1 MIMLQRLVTD
11 TLIVILVFLLPITV
25 QLMMSMILIN
35 YNDHGVRISGS
46 GSISGI
52 SGISRAFAD
61 SSSGYGNGR
70 QLETLNY
77 CTIEEENVN
86 GPTIVG
92 TLEDDVCIGTD
103 HSETILLFAGDDKA
117 YAEGGDD
124 IVMGGA
130 NDDIIVGNGGEDL
143 LNGNFGD
150 DKIDGGGRN
159 DILIGAEND
168 DILSGEDG
176 DDTLFGETGN
186 DILKGG
192 HGADKFICGPLI
204 DTVLDYTPSQGDTLS
219 NDCEI
224 VNTIQ

>member
-1 MIMLQRLVTD
+1 MLQRPVTV
-11 TLIVILVFLLPITV
+11 TLTVVLVFLFPITV
-25 QLMMSMILIN
+25 QLMMSMILTS
-35 YNDHGVRISGS
+35 YNEEAVRIKGV
-46 GSISGI
+46 
-52 SGISRAFAD
+52 SRAFAD
-61 SSSGYGNGR
+61 SSSGYDNGR
-70 QLETLNY
+70 QIETLNY
-77 CTIEEENVN
+77 CTPDEENVN

-92 TLEDDVCIGTD
+92 TVGPDLCIGTD
-103 HSETILLFAGDDKA
+103 HSETILLFADDDRA

-130 NDDIIVGNGGEDL
+130 NDDLIFGNGGEDL
-143 LNGNFGD
+143 LNGNFGN

-159 DILIGAEND
+159 DILIGADDD

-176 DDTLFGETGN
+176 DDTLFGEIGN

-192 HGADKFICGPLI
+192 LGADKFICGPLI

-219 NDCEI
+219 NDCEM

>member
-25 QLMMSMILIN
+25 QLMMSMTLTK

-46 GSISGI
+46 GISSISSI
-52 SGISRAFAD
+52 SKAFAD

-86 GPTIVG
+86 GPTMVG
-92 TLEDDVCIGTD
+92 TLGPDLCVGTD
-103 HSETILLFAGDDKA
+103 HSETILLFAGDDRA

-130 NDDIIVGNGGEDL
+130 NEDIIFGNGGEDL

-150 DKIDGGGRN
+150 DNIDGGGRN

-192 HGADKFICGPLI
+192 PGADKFICGALI
-204 DTVLDYTPSQGDTLS
+204 DSVLDYTPSQGDTLS

-224 VNTIQ
+224 VNTTQ

>member
-1 MIMLQRLVTD
+1 MLQRLVTD

-25 QLMMSMILIN
+25 QLMMSIILIN
-35 YNDHGVRISGS
+35 YNDHGVRISDS
-46 GSISGI
+46 GSISSI
-52 SGISRAFAD
+52 SKAFAD

-103 HSETILLFAGDDKA
+103 HSETILLFAGDDRA

-130 NDDIIVGNGGEDL
+130 NEDIIFGNGGEDL
-143 LNGNFGD
+143 LNGNFGN
-150 DKIDGGGRN
+150 DKIDGGGSN
-159 DILIGAEND
+159 DILIGADDD

-176 DDTLFGETGN
+176 DDTLFGEIGN

-192 HGADKFICGPLI
+192 PGADEFICGPLI

-224 VNTIQ
+224 VNTI

>member
-25 QLMMSMILIN
+25 QLMMSIILIN
-35 YNDHGVRISGS
+35 YNDHGVRISSS

-70 QLETLNY
+70 QLETLDPY
-77 CTIEEENVN
+77 
-86 GPTIVG
+86 
-92 TLEDDVCIGTD
+92 
-103 HSETILLFAGDDKA
+103 
-117 YAEGGDD
+117 
-124 IVMGGA
+124 
-130 NDDIIVGNGGEDL
+130 
-143 LNGNFGD
+143 
-150 DKIDGGGRN
+150 KIDGGGRN

-192 HGADKFICGPLI
+192 PGADNFICGPLI
-204 DTVLDYTPSQGDTLS
+204 DTVLDYAPSQGDTIS

-224 VNTIQ
+224 VNTIQQ

>member
-25 QLMMSMILIN
+25 QLMMSIILIN
-35 YNDHGVRISGS
+35 YNDHGVR
-46 GSISGI
+46 I

-61 SSSGYGNGR
+61 SSSGYDNGR

-77 CTIEEENVN
+77 CTIHEENVN
-86 GPTIVG
+86 GPTMVG
-92 TLEDDVCIGTD
+92 TLEDDLCVGTD

-117 YAEGGDD
+117 YGEGGDD

-130 NDDIIVGNGGEDL
+130 NDDIIFGNGGEDL

-150 DKIDGGGRN
+150 DKIDGGGGN
-159 DILIGAEND
+159 DILIGGDDD

-192 HGADKFICGPLI
+192 PGADEFICGALI

-224 VNTIQ
+224 VNTIQQ

>member
-1 MIMLQRLVTD
+1 MIMLRRLVTD

-25 QLMMSMILIN
+25 QLTMSMILTD
-35 YNDHGVRISGS
+35 YYDHGVRISGS

-52 SGISRAFAD
+52 SRAFAD
-61 SSSGYGNGR
+61 SSGNGNGR

-77 CTIEEENVN
+77 CTIDEENVN
-86 GPTIVG
+86 GPTMVG
-92 TLEDDVCIGTD
+92 TLGPDLCVGTD
-103 HSETILLFAGDDKA
+103 HSETILLFADDDRA
-117 YAEGGDD
+117 YGEGGDD
-124 IVMGGA
+124 IVMGGS
-130 NDDIIVGNGGEDL
+130 NDDIIFGNGGEDL

-192 HGADKFICGPLI
+192 PEADKFICGPLI
-204 DTVLDYTPSQGDTLS
+204 DTVLDYAPSQGDTIS

>member
-1 MIMLQRLVTD
+1 MLQRPVGV
-11 TLIVILVFLLPITV
+11 TLIVVLVFLPITIP
-25 QLMMSMILIN
+25 LMMTIILTS
-35 YNDHGVRISGS
+35 YNDHAVRIIGS
-46 GSISGI
+46 SSI

-61 SSSGYGNGR
+61 SSSGYDNGR
-70 QLETLNY
+70 QLESLNY
-77 CTIEEENVN
+77 CTLDEENIN
-86 GPTIVG
+86 GPTMVG
-92 TLEDDVCIGTD
+92 TLDPDLCVGTD
-103 HSETILLFAGDDKA
+103 QSETILLFANDDRA

-130 NDDIIVGNGGEDL
+130 NDDIIYGNGGEDL
-143 LNGNFGD
+143 LNGNFGN

-159 DILIGAEND
+159 DILIGADDD

-192 HGADKFICGPLI
+192 PGADEFICGPLI

-224 VNTIQ
+224 VNTI

>member
-1 MIMLQRLVTD
+1 MLQRLVTD

-25 QLMMSMILIN
+25 QLMMSMILTN
-35 YNDHGVRISGS
+35 YNDHVVRISGS
-46 GSISGI
+46 GSI

-70 QLETLNY
+70 QLETLSY
-77 CTIEEENVN
+77 CAIEERNVN
-86 GPTIVG
+86 GPTMVG
-92 TLEDDVCIGTD
+92 TLGPDLCVGTD
-103 HSETILLFAGDDKA
+103 KSETILLFADDDRA

-124 IVMGGA
+124 IVMGGL
-130 NDDIIVGNGGEDL
+130 NDDMIFGNGGEDL
-143 LNGNFGD
+143 LNGNFGN
-150 DKIDGGGRN
+150 DKIDGGGLN
-159 DILIGAEND
+159 DILIGADDD

-176 DDTLFGETGN
+176 DDTLFGEIGN

-192 HGADKFICGPLI
+192 PGADEFICGPLI

-224 VNTIQ
+224 VNTI

>member
-1 MIMLQRLVTD
+1 MTMLQRLVTD

-25 QLMMSMILIN
+25 QLMMSMILTD

-77 CTIEEENVN
+77 CTIDEENVN
-86 GPTIVG
+86 GPTMVG
-92 TLEDDVCIGTD
+92 TLGPDLCVGTD
-103 HSETILLFAGDDKA
+103 HSETILLFADDDKA

-130 NDDIIVGNGGEDL
+130 NDDIIFGNGGEDL

-150 DKIDGGGRN
+150 DKIDGGG
-159 DILIGAEND
+159 
-168 DILSGEDG
+168 
-176 DDTLFGETGN
+176 GN

-192 HGADKFICGPLI
+192 PGADKFICGALI
-204 DTVLDYTPSQGDTLS
+204 DTVLDYNPSQGDTIS

-224 VNTIQ
+224 VNTIQQ

>member
-1 MIMLQRLVTD
+1 MIMLQRLVTG

-25 QLMMSMILIN
+25 QLMMSMILTD

-46 GSISGI
+46 GSISGISGI

-77 CTIEEENVN
+77 CTIDEENVN
-86 GPTIVG
+86 GPTMVG
-92 TLEDDVCIGTD
+92 TLGPDLCVGTD
-103 HSETILLFAGDDKA
+103 HSETILLFADDDKA

-130 NDDIIVGNGGEDL
+130 NDDIIFGNGGEDL
-143 LNGNFGD
+143 LNGNFGN
-150 DKIDGGGRN
+150 DKIDGGGGN
-159 DILIGAEND
+159 DILIGADDD
-168 DILSGEDG
+168 DILSGGDG
-176 DDTLFGETGN
+176 DDTLFGEIGN

-192 HGADKFICGPLI
+192 PGADEFICGALI
-204 DTVLDYTPSQGDTLS
+204 DTVLDYTP
-219 NDCEI
+219 
-224 VNTIQ
+224 

>member
-11 TLIVILVFLLPITV
+11 TLIILVFLLPISV
-25 QLMMSMILIN
+25 QSIMSMILTN
-35 YNDHGVRISGS
+35 YNDDGVRISSS
-46 GSISGI
+46 GSI

-61 SSSGYGNGR
+61 SSSGYDNGR

-77 CTIEEENVN
+77 CTIDEENVN
-86 GPTIVG
+86 GPTMVG
-92 TLEDDVCIGTD
+92 TLGPDLCVGTD
-103 HSETILLFAGDDKA
+103 NSETILLFADDDRA
-117 YAEGGDD
+117 YGEGGDD
-124 IVMGGA
+124 IVMAGA
-130 NDDIIVGNGGEDL
+130 NDDIIFGNGGEDL
-143 LNGNFGD
+143 LNGNLGD

-159 DILIGAEND
+159 DILIGADDD

-176 DDTLFGETGN
+176 DDTLFGEMGN

-192 HGADKFICGPLI
+192 PGADEFICGPLT

-224 VNTIQ
+224 VNTI

>member
-1 MIMLQRLVTD
+1 MLQRLVTD

-25 QLMMSMILIN
+25 QLMMSIILIN
-35 YNDHGVRISGS
+35 YNDHGVRIGSS

-70 QLETLNY
+70 QLETLDP
-77 CTIEEENVN
+77 CTIDEENLN

-92 TLEDDVCIGTD
+92 TLGPNLCIGTD

-117 YAEGGDD
+117 YGEGGDD

-130 NDDIIVGNGGEDL
+130 NDDIIFGNGGEDL
-143 LNGNFGD
+143 LNGNFGND
-150 DKIDGGGRN
+150 ILNGGGGN
-159 DILIGAEND
+159 DILIGADDD
-168 DILSGEDG
+168 DILSGGDG
-176 DDTLFGETGN
+176 DDTLFGEIGN

-192 HGADKFICGPLI
+192 PGADEFICGALI

>member
-25 QLMMSMILIN
+25 QLMMSMTLTK

-46 GSISGI
+46 GISSISSI
-52 SGISRAFAD
+52 SKAFAD

-86 GPTIVG
+86 GPTMVG
-92 TLEDDVCIGTD
+92 TVDPDLCVGTD
-103 HSETILLFAGDDKA
+103 HSETILLFAGDDRA

-130 NDDIIVGNGGEDL
+130 NEDIIFGNGGEDL

-150 DKIDGGGRN
+150 DNIDGGGRN

-192 HGADKFICGPLI
+192 PGADKFICGALI
-204 DTVLDYTPSQGDTLS
+204 DSVLDYTPSQGDTLS

-224 VNTIQ
+224 VNTTQ

>member
-1 MIMLQRLVTD
+1 MLQRLVTD

-25 QLMMSMILIN
+25 QLMMSMILTN
-35 YNDHGVRISGS
+35 YNDHVVRISGS
-46 GSISGI
+46 GSI

-70 QLETLNY
+70 QLETLSY
-77 CTIEEENVN
+77 CAIEERNVN
-86 GPTIVG
+86 GPTMVG
-92 TLEDDVCIGTD
+92 TLGPDLCVGTD
-103 HSETILLFAGDDKA
+103 KSETILLFADDDRA
-117 YAEGGDD
+117 YGEGGDD
-124 IVMGGA
+124 IVMGGL
-130 NDDIIVGNGGEDL
+130 NDDIIFGNGGEDL

-192 HGADKFICGPLI
+192 PGADKFICGPLI

>member
-1 MIMLQRLVTD
+1 MLQRLVTD
-11 TLIVILVFLLPITV
+11 ILIVILVFLLPITV
-25 QLMMSMILIN
+25 QLMMSIILTN
-35 YNDHGVRISGS
+35 YNDHGARISGS
-46 GSISGI
+46 GNISGI
-52 SGISRAFAD
+52 SKAFAD

-86 GPTIVG
+86 GPTMVG
-92 TLEDDVCIGTD
+92 TADPDLCVGTD
-103 HSETILLFAGDDKA
+103 NSETILLFANDDRA

-124 IVMGGA
+124 IVMGGL
-130 NDDIIVGNGGEDL
+130 NDDIIFGNGGEDL
-143 LNGNFGD
+143 LNGNFGN

-159 DILIGAEND
+159 DILIGADDD

-176 DDTLFGETGN
+176 DDTLFGEIGN

-192 HGADKFICGPLI
+192 PGADKFICGPLI

-224 VNTIQ
+224 VNNIQ

>member
-25 QLMMSMILIN
+25 QLMMSIILTN
-35 YNDHGVRISGS
+35 YNDHGARISGS

-52 SGISRAFAD
+52 SKAFAD

-86 GPTIVG
+86 GPTMVG
-92 TLEDDVCIGTD
+92 TADPDLCVGTD
-103 HSETILLFAGDDKA
+103 NSETILLFANDDRA

-130 NDDIIVGNGGEDL
+130 NDDIIFGNGGEDL
-143 LNGNFGD
+143 LNGNFGN

-159 DILIGAEND
+159 DILIGADDD

-176 DDTLFGETGN
+176 DDTLFGEIGN

-192 HGADKFICGPLI
+192 PGADKFICGPLI
-204 DTVLDYTPSQGDTLS
+204 DTVLDYAPSQGDTLS

>member
-25 QLMMSMILIN
+25 QLMMSIILTN
-35 YNDHGVRISGS
+35 YNDHGARISGS
-46 GSISGI
+46 GSISK
-52 SGISRAFAD
+52 AFAD

-86 GPTIVG
+86 GPTMVG
-92 TLEDDVCIGTD
+92 TADPDLCVGTD
-103 HSETILLFAGDDKA
+103 HSETILLFANDDRA

-124 IVMGGA
+124 IVMGGL
-130 NDDIIVGNGGEDL
+130 NDDIIFGNGGEDL
-143 LNGNFGD
+143 LNGNFGN

-159 DILIGAEND
+159 DILIGADDD

-176 DDTLFGETGN
+176 DDTLFGEIGN

-192 HGADKFICGPLI
+192 PGVDKFICGPLI

>member
-1 MIMLQRLVTD
+1 
-11 TLIVILVFLLPITV
+11 
-25 QLMMSMILIN
+25 
-35 YNDHGVRISGS
+35 VRISGS
-46 GSISGI
+46 GSI

-77 CTIEEENVN
+77 CTIDEENVN
-86 GPTIVG
+86 GPTMVG
-92 TLEDDVCIGTD
+92 TLEDDLCVGTD
-103 HSETILLFAGDDKA
+103 HSETILLFADDDRA

-124 IVMGGA
+124 IVMGGS
-130 NDDIIVGNGGEDL
+130 NEDIIFGNGGEDL

-192 HGADKFICGPLI
+192 PGADKFICGPLI
-204 DTVLDYTPSQGDTLS
+204 DTVLDYTPSQGDTIS

>member
-1 MIMLQRLVTD
+1 MLQRLVTD

-25 QLMMSMILIN
+25 QLIMSMILTN
-35 YNDHGVRISGS
+35 YNDHGVRTSDTGS
-46 GSISGI
+46 I

-70 QLETLNY
+70 QLETLSY

-103 HSETILLFAGDDKA
+103 HSETMLLFAGDDRA

-130 NDDIIVGNGGEDL
+130 NEDIIFGNGGEDL

-192 HGADKFICGPLI
+192 PGADKFICGPLI
-204 DTVLDYTPSQGDTLS
+204 DTVLDYTPSQGDILS

>member
-1 MIMLQRLVTD
+1 MIMLRRLVTD

-25 QLMMSMILIN
+25 QLMMSMIFIN
-35 YNDHGVRISGS
+35 YNDHGVRTSDTGS
-46 GSISGI
+46 V

-77 CTIEEENVN
+77 CTIDEENVN
-86 GPTIVG
+86 GPTMVG
-92 TLEDDVCIGTD
+92 TVGPDLCVGTD
-103 HSETILLFAGDDKA
+103 HSETILLFADDDKA

-130 NDDIIVGNGGEDL
+130 NDDIILGNGGEDL

-150 DKIDGGGRN
+150 DKIDGGGRS

-168 DILSGEDG
+168 DILSGED
-176 DDTLFGETGN
+176 
-186 DILKGG
+186 
-192 HGADKFICGPLI
+192 
-204 DTVLDYTPSQGDTLS
+204 
-219 NDCEI
+219 
-224 VNTIQ
+224 